1 MTGDGTIR
9 GMLAL
14 CTAILVAAA
23 LYLGRSIFAPV
34 AFSLFSLA
42 IVWPFQGALQAKI
55 PKLVALVFTLLLTL
69 IVFAMLGLAI
79 AWGSGQVGHWL
90 LSNVDRF
97 QFVYTKTTEWLE
109 GHGIFVTGMVAD
121 RFDVTWL
128 VRFVQQVAARLN
140 SMIGFALLA
149 FAFTILGLMEASHFD
164 RRIKKLESQRSNLK
178 LSQAAER
185 IAGQF
190 RKYILIRSLASILTG
205 FVTFCF
211 ALLVGLELAL
221 AWGAIFFVL
230 NYVPFLGPLV
240 AVVLA
245 TLFAAAQF
253 ESWQMALINLAGLSV
268 IQFLIGSYLEPL
280 LAGATLAISP
290 FLVLFAVFFWSF
302 LWGIAGAFIGVPLTI
317 AFLTICEQY
326 ASSRWIATLMSDS
339 RGPSAYAMAGHCHPF
354 AAQAI
359 ITRNGY
365 RAQGSVRRPRPSAV
379 AADHERNRYGRRR
392 CLGGQCSGLAAA
404 ATSTTTSALGGIREI
419 EGIPLGGGGR

>member
-1 MTGDGTIR
+1 MTQLPPEG
-9 GMLAL
+9 
-14 CTAILVAAA
+14 LVPNNT
-23 LYLGRSIFAPV
+23 LITSTPEEGRA
-34 AFSLFSLA
+34 LA
-42 IVWPFQGALQAKI
+42 I
-55 PKLVALVFTLLLTL
+55 T
-69 IVFAMLGLAI
+69 
-79 AWGSGQVGHWL
+79 
-90 LSNVDRF
+90 
-97 QFVYTKTTEWLE
+97 
-109 GHGIFVTGMVAD
+109 
-121 RFDVTWL
+121 L
-128 VRFVQQVAARLN
+128 VRHSLN
-140 SMIGFALLA
+140 AMQKEFEVLKRGHPRFSPEPF
-149 FAFTILGLMEASHFD
+149 GLMEASHFD
-164 RRIKKLESQRSNLK
+164 RRIKKLESQRLNLK

-302 LWGIAGAFIGVPLTI
+302 LWGIPGAFIGVPLTI
-317 AFLTICEQY
+317 AFLTICEQRKTR
-326 ASSRWIATLMSDS
+326 SRRSWRRSDS
-339 RGPSAYAMAGHCHPF
+339 RGPSA
-354 AAQAI
+354 
-359 ITRNGY
+359 
-365 RAQGSVRRPRPSAV
+365 
-379 AADHERNRYGRRR
+379 
-392 CLGGQCSGLAAA
+392 
-404 ATSTTTSALGGIREI
+404 
-419 EGIPLGGGGR
+419 